1 MDGGGADGVR
11 SLATLGV
18 ELVLLADYW
27 RPDSDERTDVGW
39 LVHRAKDHDD
49 AGAVAELADR
59 FAGLAEA
66 LVETPDGSD
75 RLVVP
80 VPPTLPVADA
90 AGGLLVDVLAR
101 SLAEAGVGEYRCDLV
116 VRTAATTRLRH
127 VDPQHRTEIA
137 AAAGY
142 RASAAVAGRHVVVV
156 DDVILTGATVG
167 AVAACL
173 RDAGAASVAAAVAA
187 RTRRD

>member
-1 MDGGGADGVR
+1 MR

-18 ELVLLADYW
+18 ELYLLGDYW
-27 RPDSDERTDVGW
+27 QPDCDERTDIGR
-39 LVHRAKDHDD
+39 LVHRAKDQGEAAA
-49 AGAVAELADR
+49 AGELAVR

-66 LVETPDGSD
+66 LADTADGSE

-80 VPPTLPVADA
+80 VPSTLPVADA
-90 AGGLLVDVLAR
+90 VGELALVDVLAR
-101 SLAEAGVGEYRCDLV
+101 GLAGAGAGELRRDLV
-116 VRTAATTRLRH
+116 VRTAATPRLRH
-127 VDPQHRTEIA
+127 VEPQHRTETA

-142 RASAAVAGRHVVVV
+142 RASDAAAGRHVVVV

-173 RDAGAASVAAAVAA
+173 RDAGATSVTAAVAA
-187 RTRRD
+187 ATRRH